1 MKRRNLLKAA
11 SAVSIGLLAGC
22 TGGGDGDGDGD
33 GGSGDGGGDS
43 GATVEETATIAMVD
57 SQFDPRNAHV
67 DGGTTVTWTN
77 EDSAGHTVTSAS
89 DNWDFDETVDG
100 DGEATYTFDD
110 GGVYDVYCRFHG
122 SSDLSGMSMKIAV
135 GDATIDS
142 PLGGGSSGGDGGS
155 GGPYG

>member
-11 SAVSIGLLAGC
+11 SAVSAGLLAGC
-22 TGGGDGDGDGD
+22 TGGGDGGGD
-33 GGSGDGGGDS
+33 GGDGGDGGGEN
-43 GATVEETATIAMVD
+43 GAAVEETATIAMGG

-67 DGGTTVTWTN
+67 DAGTTVTWTN
-77 EDSAGHTVTSAS
+77 DDSVGHTVSSAS

-100 DGEATYTFDD
+100 GGEATYTFED

-122 SSDLSGMSMKIAV
+122 SADLSGMSMKIAV
-135 GDATIDS
+135 GDATIEN
-142 PLGGGSSGGDGGS
+142 PVGGGSSSSDGGG